1 MSLPRILVVDDE
13 SEIRD
18 CLVSVLESQEFS
30 VRALE
35 SGNELV
41 SSVESFAPHLIILDY
56 SLPGKS
62 GVELIKVLRH
72 NRNYCTIPI
81 IMLTGLDDENEKV
94 EALELGADDYILKPF
109 SSKELGARVRA
120 VLRRAQTESGI
131 DRLED
136 GELKIDLQAYK
147 VAAKGKEIYLTL
159 TEFRILTELIKQKGK
174 VLTRDRLRETALGNL
189 NVTDRTIDVHMASL
203 RKKLSEISPVI
214 ETVRGVGYRYST
226 FEADG
231 AKS

>member
-1 MSLPRILVVDDE
+1 MSLPRIIVVDDE

-41 SSVESFAPHLIILDY
+41 SIMESFAPNLIILDY

-62 GVELIKVLRH
+62 GVELIKMLRQ
-72 NRNYCTIPI
+72 NKNYCTLPI

-109 SSKELGARVRA
+109 SSKELAARVRA

-131 DRLED
+131 ERLED

-147 VAAKGKEIYLTL
+147 VVAKGKEIYLTL

-203 RKKLSEISPVI
+203 RKKLFEISPVI

-226 FEADG
+226 FEEQG
-231 AKS
+231 

>member
-1 MSLPRILVVDDE
+1 MPRIIVVDDE

-41 SSVESFAPHLIILDY
+41 SIMESFAPNLIILDY

-62 GVELIKVLRH
+62 GVELIKMLRQ
-72 NRNYCTIPI
+72 NKNYCTLPI

-109 SSKELGARVRA
+109 SSKELAARVRA

-131 DRLED
+131 ERLED

-147 VAAKGKEIYLTL
+147 VVAKGKEIYLTL

-203 RKKLSEISPVI
+203 RKKLFEISPVI

-226 FEADG
+226 FEEQG
-231 AKS
+231 